1 MEVFIFLLIWS
12 GFAIALG
19 LWADSRGRSVLGF
32 FCLSFLTSPILAGIV
47 LLIMSDKK
55 EEARK
60 EEEHDKKLKQADLV
74 RKEEHEK
81 QLESLRAITAAAT
94 GAKSQE
100 EEGKTRTAAE
110 EIERLHKLLKDGVLN
125 QEEFDAAKKRTLG
138 LA

>member
-1 MEVFIFLLIWS
+1 MEVVVFILIWIV
-12 GFAIALG
+12 FACGVG
-19 LWADSRGRSVLGF
+19 LWADSRGRSVVGF

-47 LLIMSDKK
+47 LLIMSDKN

-60 EEEHDKKLKQADLV
+60 EKEQEEKLKQADLA

-94 GAKSQE
+94 GAKSQD

-110 EIERLHKLLKDGVLN
+110 EIERLHKLLKDGILN